1 VGFDPA
7 MRRFESCRPNH
18 QYVYISCFIELIMS
32 NPILVETSR
41 GGVVESRHRG
51 SLVVVDTKGRVRLSL
66 GDVSAP
72 VFPRSAMKALQAVAS
87 FETGIIEKFNLSNE
101 EIAITCASHT
111 GEPEHVI
118 TAQSI
123 LNKAGLGQEDL
134 ECGSHWP
141 TYEPAAYDLAQS
153 GVVPCALHNNC
164 SGKHASMLASAV
176 SQGIGTAGYIQPQHD
191 IQQQVKSILESFCHI
206 SLNHAPM
213 GIDGCSV
220 PNWAVPLE
228 RLAYGF
234 ARFGTGEGCEPERA
248 KLCQRIRTAVAEF
261 PFMVAGT
268 DRFCTRIMQQLG
280 EAAFV
285 KTGAEGVFCASLP
298 QLGLGIALKIDD
310 GATRGSEVVLAHLLH
325 KLGVVDADEF
335 GHELQPAILNRNHLK
350 TGVLKAATVLD
361 QITI

>member
-1 VGFDPA
+1 
-7 MRRFESCRPNH
+7 
-18 QYVYISCFIELIMS
+18 MS
-32 NPILVETSR
+32 NPILVETTR

-51 SLVVVDTKGRVRLSL
+51 SLVVVDTKGLIRLSL
-66 GDVSAP
+66 GDVYAP

-87 FETGIIEKFNLSNE
+87 FETGAIEKFNLSNK
-101 EIAITCASHT
+101 EIAIACASHT
-111 GEPEHVI
+111 GEPEHI
-118 TAQSI
+118 ATSESI
-123 LNKAGLGQEDL
+123 LAKAGLSGKDL

-141 TYEPAAYDLAQS
+141 SYEAAAYELARS
-153 GVVPCALHNNC
+153 GGNPCALHNNC

-176 SQGIGTAGYIQPQHD
+176 CQGIGTAGYIQPKHD
-191 IQQQVKSILESFCHI
+191 IQQRVKSVLESFCDI
-206 SLNHAPM
+206 SLKHAPM

-220 PNWAVPLE
+220 PNWAIPLE

-248 KLCQRIRTAVAEF
+248 RLCQRIRSAVAEF

-268 DRFCTRIMQQLG
+268 ERFCTRIMQQLG

-310 GATRGSEVVLAHLLH
+310 GASRASEVVLAHLLH
-325 KLGVVDADEF
+325 KLGVVDANEF
-335 GHELQPAILNRNHLK
+335 NLELTPAILNRNHLK
-350 TGVLKAATVLD
+350 TGVLKAATALD
-361 QITI
+361 DLSI